1 MSENCDVIVLFPF
14 YGQFAAIRKKDSRHM
29 VYKTYIFIMLQ
40 NLKTELKGFYHS
52 SHTIIL
58 SKASIFAKKAD
69 FLKKML
75 TSAKLEKS

>member
-1 MSENCDVIVLFPF
+1 
-14 YGQFAAIRKKDSRHM
+14 
-29 VYKTYIFIMLQ
+29 MLQ